1 MDVQIRLAYGAVA
14 VGLMM
19 IGGCGQ
25 WAGAPISGDGGYEY
39 RERGTPETALVGDDR
54 AGRIVALEQ
63 ERQQLREAFAVE
75 LQNNASL
82 CLQSGR
88 VSDLEQ
94 QLAAREQE
102 LGVLRD
108 TVSGNFQ
115 EIARLTGQLTQGQV
129 ALDERVR
136 ARREAVSV
144 EMLASDRNHEVVTV
158 QSLPEPQDGRL
169 AKAEAE
175 ENLVASMQ
183 PEIVKGDVIVQQLGD
198 HLAITSSSRM
208 LFESGKDT
216 VNAAGANVLKRIGTV
231 LKDFPEKSVQVDG
244 HTDNVAIR
252 GALLKKIPNNQALSK
267 SRAVNV
273 LGILRQGGVA
283 EARLESTGYA
293 DTKPVASNDTE
304 AGRQKNRRVEIV
316 VSQLRGQLLNAF

>member
-1 MDVQIRLAYGAVA
+1 MNVQIRLAYGAMA
-14 VGLMM
+14 VSLVMV
-19 IGGCGQ
+19 GGCGQ
-25 WAGAPISGDGGYEY
+25 WTGAPISVDSGYEY
-39 RERGTPETALVGDDR
+39 QERGTHGTALVGDDR

-63 ERQQLREAFAVE
+63 ERQELREALAVE
-75 LQNNASL
+75 QQNNSSL
-82 CLQSGR
+82 RLQSGR
-88 VSDLEQ
+88 VSNLEQ

-115 EIARLTGQLTQGQV
+115 EIARLTGQLTQKQV
-129 ALDERVR
+129 ALDERAR
-136 ARREAVSV
+136 AQREAVNV
-144 EMLASDRNHEVVTV
+144 EMLASDRNHEVATV
-158 QSLPEPQDGRL
+158 QSFPEPQDGRL
-169 AKAEAE
+169 AKAE

-198 HLAITSSSRM
+198 HLVITLSSRM

-216 VNAAGANVLKRIGTV
+216 VNASGANVLKRIGTV

-252 GALLKKIPNNQALSK
+252 GVLLKKFPNNQALSK

-304 AGRQKNRRVEIV
+304 AGRQKNRRVELV
-316 VSQLRGQLLNAF
+316 VSQLRAQSVNAF